1 MDYGTDNLGYRDCCG
16 YVLVEID
23 ILDAGCV
30 YTILSAMVPIS
41 SAMVKILLTSPS
53 LLSVWIT
60 P

>member
-30 YTILSAMVPIS
+30 YTILFSNGADIFSNGEDS
-41 SAMVKILLTSPS
+41 SLKIGK
-53 LLSVWIT
+53 IT
-60 P
+60 L